1 MRIGKRRIS
10 MISVVFVGLI
20 ILVLTLLVV
29 NMLPKRT
36 HFLSAE
42 TYEEFAQST
51 AYIFMSEQNKTL
63 DVKDGEK
70 INFIV
75 DEGDRVSA
83 TSVLSDN
90 YKITTDYYFDQKIK
104 SIDYAI
110 DNPPYSSGWEYNI
123 QITERYDQIDQI
135 EQALDELMSESGDG
149 DHLDIEM
156 EKAKNKYVKE
166 KVKLISEIDYIKSA
180 MQYMFASKNDLIA
193 MRKSYV
199 ELKEKDSVELTLD
212 NLNFS
217 VIGEVA
223 YSLDGYEQV
232 LSFEQLI
239 NVDGEYFDYL
249 DKFDN
254 VPYVSNTN
262 NIIKTTDTN
271 KSVIALRVD
280 SEVVHKSEKDMI
292 EQRNYLVNTYNMKK
306 EGGYFNFIFRRVDF
320 LNLFPRVQIKNTD
333 NSIIEGRLVEMHENE
348 DSKIYYVAI
357 NTSNSEY
364 NKNRISNMKF
374 NVNSFSAYV
383 VPRSAICKNN
393 SQTYIT
399 TAGYGDWVKNVRVT
413 VYDYVGSSAIL
424 KLEENEKLK
433 GIDEIMYKGSIIN
446 D

>member
-1 MRIGKRRIS
+1 

-20 ILVLTLLVV
+20 ILVLTLLIV

-36 HFLSAE
+36 HFLSVE

-51 AYIFMSEQNKTL
+51 AYIFMSEQHKTL

-75 DEGDRVSA
+75 DDGDRVSA

-90 YKITTDYYFDQKIK
+90 YNITTDYYFDQKIK

-123 QITERYDQIDQI
+123 QIIEKYDEIEQI
-135 EQALDELMSESGDG
+135 EEALDGMMSKSQNQDYV
-149 DHLDIEM
+149 DIEM
-156 EKAKNKYVKE
+156 EKTKNEYVKE
-166 KVKLISEIDYIKSA
+166 KAKLLSEIDYIKSA
-180 MQYMFASKNDLIA
+180 MQYMFASKNDLKA
-193 MRKSYV
+193 MRKSYI
-199 ELKEKDSVELTLD
+199 ELKGKDSVELTLD
-212 NLNFS
+212 NLNLS
-217 VIGEVA
+217 VIGEIS
-223 YSLDGYEQV
+223 YSLDGYERV

-239 NVDGEYFDYL
+239 NIDGDYFEYL
-249 DKFDN
+249 DEFDN
-254 VPYVSNTN
+254 IPYVSNTN

-280 SEVVHKSEKDMI
+280 SEITHESEKDML

-320 LNLFPRVQIKNTD
+320 FSMFPKVQIKNTD
-333 NSIIEGRLVEMHENE
+333 NSIIEGRLIDMNENE
-348 DSKIYYVAI
+348 KSKIYYVAV
-357 NTSNSEY
+357 NTSNSAY
-364 NKNRISNMKF
+364 NKNRISNMQL
-374 NVNSFSAYV
+374 NVNTFSAYV

-399 TAGYGDWVKNVRVT
+399 TSGYGDWVRNVRVT
-413 VYDYVGSSAIL
+413 VHDYVGSNAIL
-424 KLEENEKLK
+424 KVDENEKLK